1 MKAKE
6 YLQRALVT
14 HGKKKKKN
22 LKYLHG
28 LVNESASLSGEQ
40 WATLEA
46 ISQQFEYDFDMLE
59 ILAVAKFINTC
70 HE

>member
-14 HGKKKKKN
+14 HGTARYKN